1 MLGLARYFLYL
12 GSTGFGGPLVLIE
25 LMRRQYVIKEQK
37 ISAVEFDQVFA
48 LVKAMPGPVA
58 FQMAVF
64 LGQRFFGFRGGLV
77 AGVCLLLPA
86 FILMLL
92 AGLFYTSFVQIEAVN
107 TVMRGLLY
115 AASAV
120 ILFSLKNLIFTNKK
134 FFLFWFFLGL
144 NLPLFWFHVLPEPAL
159 IILFGLLA
167 VVAGR
172 MRPTAQLMSVS
183 FLLVDFDK
191 VVQVF
196 KICAY
201 AGAFV
206 FGTGFALIPV
216 LKTNLVDLHP
226 FVTLKEFNDGVI
238 FGQMTP
244 GPITITTAFLGYQ
257 ISGFIGA
264 LAATIGVFLF
274 PFIHM
279 VTWFPK
285 AIGWLTKQSWIV
297 PFVMGATSAV
307 VAGIV
312 MTVLQMN
319 LESFVHASFW
329 IIFAVTSARLFFRPK
344 TSVILIFVFAG
355 LAEYLLSMVMS

>member
-1 MLGLARYFLYL
+1 MLELARYFLYL
-12 GSTGFGGPLVLIE
+12 GATGFGGPLVLIE
-25 LMRRQYVIKEQK
+25 LMRQQYVVQEKRM
-37 ISAVEFDQVFA
+37 SSVEFDQVFA

-64 LGQRFFGFRGGLV
+64 LGQRFFGFWGGLV
-77 AGVCLLLPA
+77 AGTCLLLPA
-86 FILMLL
+86 FILMIL
-92 AGLFYTSFVQIEAVN
+92 AGVFYSTFVQIEAVN
-107 TVMRGLLY
+107 TIMRGLLY

-120 ILFSLKNLIFTNKK
+120 ILFSLKNLIYTNKK
-134 FFLFWFFLGL
+134 FFLFWAFLAI
-144 NLPLFWFHVLPEPAL
+144 NLPLFWFHALPEPAL
-159 IILFGLLA
+159 IVLFGLLA
-167 VVAGR
+167 VAFTR
-172 MRPTAQLMSVS
+172 LRPTSTLLSVS

-191 VVQVF
+191 VVQLF

-216 LKTNLVDLHP
+216 LKSNLVDMHP
-226 FVTLKEFNDGVI
+226 FITLKEFNDGVI

-257 ISGFIGA
+257 VSGFVGA
-264 LAATIGVFLF
+264 LVATIGVFLF

-307 VAGIV
+307 VAGII
-312 MTVLQMN
+312 MTVIQMN
-319 LESFVHASFW
+319 LESYVHTSFW
-329 IIFAVTSARLFFRPK
+329 VVFGATSACLLYRPK
-344 TSVILIFVFAG
+344 TSIVRIFVVAG
-355 LAEYLLSMVMS
+355 LAEYFLSLVMS

>member
-25 LMRRQYVIKEQK
+25 LMRQQYVIKEQR
-37 ISAVEFDQVFA
+37 ITAVEFDQVFA

-64 LGQRFFGFRGGLV
+64 LGQRFFGIWGGFL
-77 AGVCLLLPA
+77 AGFCLLLPA
-86 FILMLL
+86 FILMIL
-92 AGLFYTSFVQIEAVN
+92 AGLFYTSFAQIEAVN
-107 TVMRGLLY
+107 IVMRGLLY

-120 ILFSLKNLIFTNKK
+120 ILVSLKNLILTNKK
-134 FFLFWFFLGL
+134 FFLFWAFLGL

-167 VVAGR
+167 VVADR
-172 MRPTAQLMSVS
+172 WRPTAQLMSVS

-196 KICAY
+196 KICMY
-201 AGAFV
+201 AGALV

-226 FVTLKEFNDGVI
+226 FITLKEFNDGVI

-244 GPITITTAFLGYQ
+244 GPITITAAFLGYQ
-257 ISGFIGA
+257 ISGFVGA
-264 LAATIGVFLF
+264 LAATIGIFLF

-285 AIGWLTKQSWIV
+285 AIGWLTKQNWII

-307 VAGIV
+307 VAGII

-319 LESFVHASFW
+319 RESYVHASFW
-329 IIFAVTSARLFFRPK
+329 LIFAATAARMFFKPK
-344 TSVILIFVFAG
+344 TSVLLIFILAG
-355 LAEYLLSMVMS
+355 LVEYLLSMVIS

>member
-1 MLGLARYFLYL
+1 MLQMARYFLYL
-12 GSTGFGGPLVLIE
+12 GSTAFGGPLVLIE
-25 LMRRQYVIKEQK
+25 LMRQQYVVKEKK
-37 ISAVEFDQVFA
+37 ITSAEYDQVFA

-64 LGQRFFGFRGGLV
+64 LGQRFFGFRGGFV
-77 AGVCLLLPA
+77 AGFCLLLPA

-92 AGLFYTSFVQIEAVN
+92 AGLFYTTFVQIEAVN

-120 ILFSLKNLIFTNKK
+120 ILFSLKNLILTNKK
-134 FFLFWFFLGL
+134 FFLFWAFLL
-144 NLPLFWFHVLPEPAL
+144 ISLPLFWFRALPEPAL

-167 VVAGR
+167 VAMSR
-172 MRPTAQLMSVS
+172 LKPTTQLMSVS
-183 FLLVDFDK
+183 FFLIDIEK
-191 VVQVF
+191 TVQVF

-226 FVTLKEFNDGVI
+226 LLTLKEFNDGVI

-244 GPITITTAFLGYQ
+244 GPITISTAFMGYQ
-257 ISGFIGA
+257 ISGFVGA
-264 LAATIGVFLF
+264 LAATIAVFLF

-285 AIGWLTKQSWIV
+285 AIGWLTRQSWIAA
-297 PFVMGATSAV
+297 FIMGATSAV
-307 VAGIV
+307 VAGII
-312 MTVLQMN
+312 MTVVQMN
-319 LESFVHASFW
+319 LESYVHTSFW
-329 IIFAVTSARLFFRPK
+329 VVFAAASACLFFKPK
-344 TSVILIFVFAG
+344 TSILAIFVVAG
-355 LAEYLLSMVMS
+355 LAEYLLSMFMS

>member
-1 MLGLARYFLYL
+1 MMQLARYFLYL
-12 GSTGFGGPLVLIE
+12 GATGFGGPLVLIQ
-25 LMRRQYVIKEQK
+25 LMRQQYVDKEQRMTG
-37 ISAVEFDQVFA
+37 VEFDQVFA

-64 LGQRFFGFRGGLV
+64 LGQRFFGFKGGAV
-77 AGVCLLLPA
+77 AGFCLLLPA

-92 AGLFYTSFVQIEAVN
+92 AGLFYTKFMQIDAVN
-107 TVMRGLLY
+107 TVMRGFLY

-120 ILFSLKNLIFTNKK
+120 ILFSLKNLISTNKN
-134 FFLFWFFLGL
+134 FFLFWVFLVI
-144 NLPLFWFHVLPEPAL
+144 NLLLFWFHILPEPAL
-159 IILFGLLA
+159 IVLFGLLM
-167 VVAGR
+167 VALDQWK
-172 MRPTAQLMSVS
+172 PTAQLMSVS
-183 FLLVDFDK
+183 FLLVDLEK
-191 VVQVF
+191 TLQIF
-196 KICAY
+196 KTCAY

-226 FVTLKEFNDGVI
+226 FLSLKEFNDAVI

-244 GPITITTAFLGYQ
+244 GPITISTAFMGYQ
-257 ISGFIGA
+257 MSGFIGA
-264 LAATIGVFLF
+264 LAATLGVFCF

-285 AIGWLTKQSWIV
+285 AIGWLTKQSWII
-297 PFVMGATSAV
+297 PFVRGATSAV

-312 MTVLQMN
+312 ITVIQMN
-319 LESFVHASFW
+319 LESYVHASFW
-329 IIFAVTSARLFFRPK
+329 IVFLATASCLYFRPK
-344 TSVILIFVFAG
+344 TSVIGIFITAG

>member
-1 MLGLARYFLYL
+1 MVELARYFLYL

-25 LMRRQYVIKEQK
+25 LMRQQYVVKEQK
-37 ISAVEFDQVFA
+37 LTGVEFDQVFA

-64 LGQRFFGFRGGLV
+64 LGQRFFGVRGGVV
-77 AGVCLLLPA
+77 AGFCLLLPA
-86 FILMLL
+86 FMLMLL
-92 AGLFYTSFVQIEAVN
+92 AGVFYTTFVQIEAVN

-120 ILFSLKNLIFTNKK
+120 ILFSLKNLISTNKK
-134 FFLFWFFLGL
+134 FFLFWAFLAI
-144 NLPLFWFHVLPEPAL
+144 NLPLFWFHALPEPAL
-159 IILFGLLA
+159 IVLFGLLA
-167 VVAGR
+167 VALTR
-172 MRPTAQLMSVS
+172 LKPTAQFMSVS
-183 FLLVDFDK
+183 FLLVDLEK
-191 VVQVF
+191 TVQVF

-226 FVTLKEFNDGVI
+226 FLSLKEFNDAVI

-244 GPITITTAFLGYQ
+244 GPITISTAFMGYQ
-257 ISGFIGA
+257 MSGFIGA
-264 LAATIGVFLF
+264 LAATVGVFLF

-307 VAGIV
+307 VAGII
-312 MTVLQMN
+312 MTVIQMN
-319 LESFVHASFW
+319 LDSYIHPSFW
-329 IIFAVTSARLFFRPK
+329 VIFAATAACLFFKPK
-344 TSVILIFVFAG
+344 TSVVAIFIVAG